1 MLGVVDAE
9 ALTSFEGESLGCLGE
24 ESILCG
30 AGVWVGEMVWEHT
43 IE

>member
-9 ALTSFEGESLGCLGE
+9 ALTSFEGESLGLE
-24 ESILCG
+24 EKSILCG
-30 AGVWVGEMVWEHT
+30 ADAWVGEAVGKYT